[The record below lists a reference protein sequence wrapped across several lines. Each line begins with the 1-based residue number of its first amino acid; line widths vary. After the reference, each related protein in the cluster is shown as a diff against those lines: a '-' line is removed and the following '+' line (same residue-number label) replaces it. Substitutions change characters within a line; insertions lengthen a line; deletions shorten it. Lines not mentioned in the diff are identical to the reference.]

1 MSISE
6 YYLLSFILSI
16 LSSISI
22 IPYMIKSN
30 LYIIVIPLI
39 IFLLTSG
46 ITKQFFGQHG
56 YYTSFRPLC
65 DGKLPPNHTAMVIY
79 FSDLAFQL
87 YIIPCLCI
95 FRFYILAVF
104 YVVCSM
110 SKIHQQLER
119 SKEQCSC
126 DFDHITLKECLQFRK
141 SFLKAN

>member
-1 MSISE
+1 MLFPSVCLSLLLVANSVMVYLIQTYDDMSISE

-65 DGKLPPNHTAMVIY
+65 GGKLPPNHIAMVIY

-95 FRFYILAVF
+95 FRFYILALF

-110 SKIHQQLER
+110 SKIHQQL
-119 SKEQCSC
+119 
-126 DFDHITLKECLQFRK
+126 
-141 SFLKAN
+141 